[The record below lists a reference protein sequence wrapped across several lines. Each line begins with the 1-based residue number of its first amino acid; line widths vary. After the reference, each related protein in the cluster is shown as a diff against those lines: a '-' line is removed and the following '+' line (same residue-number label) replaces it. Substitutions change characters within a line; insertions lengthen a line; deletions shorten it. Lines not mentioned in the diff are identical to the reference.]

1 MAGLAPLTAA
11 PAGALG
17 KVIMIDI
24 TVATISGID
33 PLRYA
38 LRSSVDD
45 TRAKTDNDAMRHAK
59 RVSGLARHFT
69 QGGNRVCLHLFLQL
83 NQALS
88 PICTMLMQLFRQ
100 LNQILIS
107 IFILL
112 LTYAFQ
118 SLLQIRGVD
127 ASSGA
132 LSGVTGNVDGFEECI
147 FLDDMGMPSESSVG
161 KLWLNVIWKQEL
173 VFRCLG
179 VRGNGSPFL
188 VLPRAV

>member
-1 MAGLAPLTAA
+1 MPLRQRGSRWNRAWFLLPALAWLRRVLPAAGLAPLTAA

-69 QGGNRVCLHLFLQL
+69 QGGNRVCLHFFLQL

-112 LTYAFQ
+112 LTLVTHFSRCCKYVAWMLRVVL
-118 SLLQIRGVD
+118 SRALLGTLTGSKS
-127 ASSGA
+127 ASFWM
-132 LSGVTGNVDGFEECI
+132 TREC
-147 FLDDMGMPSESSVG
+147 LQN
-161 KLWLNVIWKQEL
+161 LQ
-173 VFRCLG
+173 LG
-179 VRGNGSPFL
+179 SCG
-188 VLPRAV
+188 